1 MSSYR
6 SSPKAHLSTFTTVQF
21 SQWYENETVEYIK
34 SSDIMLLF
42 ESLRLEMESSIFP
55 VWIEGSQLRSLDDK
69 GITLTDEI
77 GNVAGGGGQGRIL
90 CIKKTKQNK
99 KNYASL
105 W

>member
-1 MSSYR
+1 
-6 SSPKAHLSTFTTVQF
+6 
-21 SQWYENETVEYIK
+21 
-34 SSDIMLLF
+34 MLLF

-90 CIKKTKQNK
+90 CIKKTKQK
-99 KNYASL
+99 KLCISVIKVDFWPNFYHRIIIL
-105 W
+105 KT